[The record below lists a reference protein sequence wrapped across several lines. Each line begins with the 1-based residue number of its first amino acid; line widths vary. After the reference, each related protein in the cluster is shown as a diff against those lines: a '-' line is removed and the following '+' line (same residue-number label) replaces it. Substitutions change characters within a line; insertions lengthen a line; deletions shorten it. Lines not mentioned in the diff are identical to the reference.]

1 MGSALQQGEVLATP
15 GSIGFASIA
24 KAFFI
29 LNDEARMSN
38 DERITSPVIVLQL
51 LIAYSSKI
59 TSMSTNRKSLSDFLP
74 TLPGIAYR
82 RQALAKLRLLTFSF
96 FLPRCITCLLLRA
109 RPLGG
114 TTGEYNNKR
123 RAEKHGGYQLF
134 HRESNDNQADWC
146 GNFGSGVIP

>member
-15 GSIGFASIA
+15 GGIGFASIA

-38 DERITSPVIVLQL
+38 DERIPSPVIVLQL
-51 LIAYSSKI
+51 LIAYSSTI

-96 FLPRCITCLLLRA
+96 LTG
-109 RPLGG
+109 GG
-114 TTGEYNNKR
+114 TAGEHNNKGR
-123 RAEKHGGYQLF
+123 DEKHVGCQLLHRGTRIIKLIGGATS
-134 HRESNDNQADWC
+134 EAA
-146 GNFGSGVIP
+146 